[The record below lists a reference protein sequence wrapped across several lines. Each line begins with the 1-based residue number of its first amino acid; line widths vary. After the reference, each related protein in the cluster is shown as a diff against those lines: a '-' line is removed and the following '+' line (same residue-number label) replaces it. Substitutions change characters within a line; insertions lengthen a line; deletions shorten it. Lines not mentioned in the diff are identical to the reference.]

1 MSNDDEFRATVRRLE
16 AEGRESEPREL
27 PPDHPPPGAV
37 RVRLPLGARTPWVA
51 RVLLALNIAIFLVP
65 WLLSNLLGGPLDQLV
80 LALGAKDNRAI
91 FDGGQYYRFLT
102 AMFLHGGLTH
112 IAFNAFALYS
122 LGFETERIYGHWR
135 FLAVYLLAG
144 LGGGLASYAL
154 NPSPSVGA
162 SGAIFGL
169 VGALAV
175 FYYEAR
181 TVLGG
186 VARQQLGSLIF
197 TLLINLGL
205 GFSVAL
211 IDNNAHLG
219 GLAAGAVAGWL
230 LAPRYVVEPYL
241 YPPVV
246 QRRGL
251 AFGWPGALALLVALV
266 AAAMVVVPPIR

>member
-1 MSNDDEFRATVRRLE
+1 MSDDNENRDVARAPQDAVRLE
-16 AEGRESEPREL
+16 PGEP
-27 PPDHPPPGAV
+27 HMV
-37 RVRLPLGARTPWVA
+37 RLRLPLGARVPWAA
-51 RVLLALNIAIFLVP
+51 RVLLGLNIAIFALP
-65 WLLSNLLGGPLDQLV
+65 WLLSTLLGLPIDQLV

-91 FDGGQYYRFLT
+91 SQGGEYYRFLT

-112 IAFNAFALYS
+112 IAFNAFALYA

-144 LGGGLASYAL
+144 LGGGVASYAL

-169 VGALAV
+169 IGALAV

-181 TVLGG
+181 GVLGG

-211 IDNNAHLG
+211 IDNNAHIG
-219 GLAAGAVAGWL
+219 GLVAGALAGWL
-230 LAPRYVVEPYL
+230 LSPRYAVETHL
-241 YPPVV
+241 YPPRVE
-246 QRRGL
+246 RRGL
-251 AFGWPGALALLVALV
+251 PFAWPGALALLVALI
-266 AAAMVVVPPIR
+266 ALMVVIVPPVR